1 MGCLEETEG
10 KNDGE
15 MEEMARDI
23 LSSQRT
29 YRQYIVHYNYNLHIH
44 AFFGHCTIHLCLGV
58 FAIGLFSSR

>member
-1 MGCLEETEG
+1 MEETEG

-29 YRQYIVHYNYNLHIH
+29 YRQYIVHYNMHYVVHYNMYYVMHDKMH
-44 AFFGHCTIHLCLGV
+44 
-58 FAIGLFSSR
+58 